1 MNWGNKLLVTFLV
14 FGAGMTFLVY
24 RSVKTNYELVDKE
37 YYKNEL
43 VYQQVIDG
51 SNRANAL
58 SAVTLQQDKQGITL
72 QLPAELKN
80 KKISGTIHF
89 YCAYDENKDKIVELN
104 PSAEGTQVF
113 SNTSLQTGEY
123 TVKISW
129 TADGV
134 NYYTEKKL
142 AVQ

>member
-1 MNWGNKLLVTFLV
+1 
-14 FGAGMTFLVY
+14 
-24 RSVKTNYELVDKE
+24 VDKE

-58 SAVTLQQDKQGITL
+58 SAVTIQQDKNGITL

-80 KKISGTIHF
+80 KKISGSIHF
-89 YCAYDENKDKIVELN
+89 YCAYDENKDKTFELN
-104 PSAEGTQVF
+104 PSAEATQLF
-113 SNTSLQTGEY
+113 SNTSLQAGEY
-123 TVKISW
+123 TVKIRW
-129 TADGV
+129 AADGI

-142 AVQ
+142 IVL